1 MKNTD
6 EKNIK
11 RLRNDKPAH
20 NSSKDNGVKV
30 AADVK
35 KRVIRGG
42 FSTIMV
48 VLAIAIVVVL
58 NVIASAVETKA
69 GLKIDLTSNK
79 IYSLSAQTESNIR
92 SIMNKKNENGE
103 YSNEFVI
110 YSFANDYTQDNLIG
124 KTLERYAA
132 LSNNITLSVLDP
144 AKDSILRNKFSG
156 VSDQVVEDKTVVVFN
171 SKKNSFR
178 VIKYEDMSYTDKE
191 NNVSYW
197 TLEQKL
203 TSAFM
208 FLDSGRAQ
216 TNVYFLTGHGEAVTN
231 VQFSERAKLLKEKLE
246 EENFK
251 VDNID
256 LAMNDL
262 HSGDILIVIGP
273 SSDISEQDRD
283 KVIKFLDANGKALFF
298 LDPSSSRLKNFEAIL
313 DHYMIKFK
321 NEIVYENDKSRHRPP
336 TDDPKAPLKC
346 HFDLVP
352 EVLSNKEITNGII
365 NSKSSVYAGSCAYL
379 EEYNPSSDL
388 LTVLP
393 LLNTSDRSVCIP
405 YEDYITGAYEN
416 KMSEYT
422 EEKRRC
428 IGLALYQ
435 KDSSSMQID
444 EGTRIC
450 VFSSSEL
457 ALGKRSGSKGNV
469 DLIKNCVNWVDNK
482 TNTISIS
489 GVQMNA
495 YELSIADAA
504 TVKTLVTIVIIVIPV
519 LILGGGVIIWLR
531 RKNL

>member
-30 AADVK
+30 EADVK

-48 VLAIAIVVVL
+48 ILAIAIVVVL

-103 YSNEFVI
+103 YTNEFVI

-156 VSDQVVEDKTVVVFN
+156 VSVQVEDKTVVVFN

-178 VIKYEDMSYTDKE
+178 VIKKEDMKYIDTE

-231 VQFSERAKLLKEKLE
+231 VQFSERAELLKERLE

-262 HSGDILIVIGP
+262 HSGDILMVIGP
-273 SSDISEQDRD
+273 ASDISEQDRD

-298 LDPSSSRLKNFEAIL
+298 LDPSRSGLKNFEAIL

-321 NEIVYENDKSRHRPP
+321 NEIVGEKNESRHTLHRP
-336 TDDPKAPLKC
+336 L
-346 HFDLVP
+346 DLVP
-352 EVLSNKEITNGII
+352 EVISNKEITNGIF
-365 NSKSSVYAGSCAYL
+365 NSKSSVFAGSCAYL

-457 ALGKRSGSKGNV
+457 ALGERSGSAGNV
-469 DLIKNCVNWVDNK
+469 SLIKNCVNWVDNK

>member
-144 AKDSILRNKFSG
+144 AKDSILRNKFTG
-156 VSDQVVEDKTVVVFN
+156 VGDQVEDKTVVVFN

-178 VIKYEDMSYTDKE
+178 VIKYEDMYYTDKE

-231 VQFSERAKLLKEKLE
+231 VKFSERAKFLKDRLE

-321 NEIVYENDKSRHRPP
+321 NEIVCENDESRH
-336 TDDPKAPLKC
+336 AQNSLL
-346 HFDLVP
+346 DLVP

-422 EEKRRC
+422 EEKRRY

-457 ALGKRSGSKGNV
+457 ALGERSGSAGNV
-469 DLIKNCVNWVDNK
+469 SLIKNCVNWVDNK

>member
-156 VSDQVVEDKTVVVFN
+156 VSDQVEDKTVVVFN

-178 VIKYEDMSYTDKE
+178 VIKYEDMYYTDKE

-216 TNVYFLTGHGEAVTN
+216 TNVYFLTGHGETVTN
-231 VQFSERAKLLKEKLE
+231 VKFSERAKLLKEKLE

-262 HSGDILIVIGP
+262 RSGDILIVIGP

-321 NEIVYENDKSRHRPP
+321 NEIVCENDESRH
-336 TDDPKAPLKC
+336 TQNSPL
-346 HFDLVP
+346 DLVP
-352 EVLSNKEITNGII
+352 EVISNKEITNGII

-457 ALGKRSGSKGNV
+457 ALGERSGSAGNV
-469 DLIKNCVNWVDNK
+469 SLIKNCVNWVDNK

>member
-156 VSDQVVEDKTVVVFN
+156 VGDQVVEDKTVVVFN

-178 VIKYEDMSYTDKE
+178 VIKYEDMYYTDKE

-216 TNVYFLTGHGEAVTN
+216 TNVYFLTGHGETVTN
-231 VQFSERAKLLKEKLE
+231 VKFSERAKLLKEKLE

-262 HSGDILIVIGP
+262 RSGDILIVIGP

-321 NEIVYENDKSRHRPP
+321 NEIVCENDESRH
-336 TDDPKAPLKC
+336 TQNSLL
-346 HFDLVP
+346 DLVP
-352 EVLSNKEITNGII
+352 EVISNKEITNGII

-457 ALGKRSGSKGNV
+457 ALGERSGSAGNV
-469 DLIKNCVNWVDNK
+469 SLIKNCVNWVDNK

>member
-144 AKDSILRNKFSG
+144 AKDSILRNKFTG
-156 VSDQVVEDKTVVVFN
+156 VGDQVEDKTVVVFN

-178 VIKYEDMSYTDKE
+178 VIKYEDMYYTDKE

-216 TNVYFLTGHGEAVTN
+216 TNVYFLTGHGETVTN
-231 VQFSERAKLLKEKLE
+231 VKFSERAKLLKEKLE

-262 HSGDILIVIGP
+262 RSGDILIVIGP

-321 NEIVYENDKSRHRPP
+321 NEIVCENDESRH
-336 TDDPKAPLKC
+336 TQNSLL
-346 HFDLVP
+346 DLVP
-352 EVLSNKEITNGII
+352 EVISNKEITNGII

-416 KMSEYT
+416 KMCEYT

-457 ALGKRSGSKGNV
+457 ALGERSGSAGNV
-469 DLIKNCVNWVDNK
+469 SLIKNCVNWVDNK

>member
-144 AKDSILRNKFSG
+144 AKDSVLRNKFSG
-156 VSDQVVEDKTVVVFN
+156 VGDQVVEDKTVVVFN

-178 VIKYEDMSYTDKE
+178 VIKKDDMKYTDTD

-216 TNVYFLTGHGEAVTN
+216 TNVYFLTGHGETVTN
-231 VQFSERAKLLKEKLE
+231 VKFSERAKFLKDRLE

-262 HSGDILIVIGP
+262 RSGDILIVIGP

-321 NEIVYENDKSRHRPP
+321 NEIVCENDESRHAQNRP
-336 TDDPKAPLKC
+336 L
-346 HFDLVP
+346 DLIP
-352 EVLSNKEITNGII
+352 EVISNKEITNGIF

-457 ALGKRSGSKGNV
+457 ALGERSGSAGNV
-469 DLIKNCVNWVDNK
+469 SLIKNCVNWVDNK

>member
-1 MKNTD
+1 MKNMD

-11 RLRNDKPAH
+11 RLRDDKPAH

-30 AADVK
+30 EADVK

-48 VLAIAIVVVL
+48 ILAIAIVVVL

-92 SIMNKKNENGE
+92 SIMNKKSENGE

-156 VSDQVVEDKTVVVFN
+156 VSDQVEDKTVVVFN

-178 VIKYEDMSYTDKE
+178 VIKYEDMYYTDTE

-231 VQFSERAKLLKEKLE
+231 VKFSERAKLLKERLE

-273 SSDISEQDRD
+273 ASDISEQDRD

-298 LDPSSSRLKNFEAIL
+298 LDPSRSGLKNFEAIL

-321 NEIVYENDKSRHRPP
+321 NEIVYEKNESRH
-336 TDDPKAPLKC
+336 TTNSPL
-346 HFDLVP
+346 DLVP
-352 EVLSNKEITNGII
+352 EVISNKEITNGII
-365 NSKSSVYAGSCAYL
+365 NSKSSVYAGSCAYI

-393 LLNTSDRSVCIP
+393 LLNTSNESVSIP
-405 YEDYITGAYEN
+405 YEDYMDATDKNMLDKNMLDKYV
-416 KMSEYT
+416 K
-422 EEKRRC
+422 KRRC

-457 ALGKRSGSKGNV
+457 ALGERSGSAGNV
-469 DLIKNCVNWVDNK
+469 SLIKNCVNWVDNK

>member
-144 AKDSILRNKFSG
+144 AKDSILRNKFTG
-156 VSDQVVEDKTVVVFN
+156 VGDQVEDKTVVVFN

-178 VIKYEDMSYTDKE
+178 VIKYEDMYYTDKE

-216 TNVYFLTGHGEAVTN
+216 TNVYFLTGHGETVTN
-231 VQFSERAKLLKEKLE
+231 VKFSERAKLLKEKLE

-262 HSGDILIVIGP
+262 RSGDILIVIGP

-321 NEIVYENDKSRHRPP
+321 NEIVCENDESRH
-336 TDDPKAPLKC
+336 AQNSLL
-346 HFDLVP
+346 DLVP
-352 EVLSNKEITNGII
+352 EVISNKEITNGII

-457 ALGKRSGSKGNV
+457 ALGERSGSAGNV
-469 DLIKNCVNWVDNK
+469 SLIKNCVNWVDNK

>member
-30 AADVK
+30 EADVK

-48 VLAIAIVVVL
+48 ILAIAIVVVL

-144 AKDSILRNKFSG
+144 AKDSILRNKFTG
-156 VSDQVVEDKTVVVFN
+156 VGDQVEDKTVVVFN

-178 VIKYEDMSYTDKE
+178 VIKYEDMYYTDKE

-216 TNVYFLTGHGEAVTN
+216 TNVYFLTGHGETVTN
-231 VQFSERAKLLKEKLE
+231 VKFSERAKLLKEKLE

-262 HSGDILIVIGP
+262 RSGDILIVIGP

-321 NEIVYENDKSRHRPP
+321 NEIVCENDESRH
-336 TDDPKAPLKC
+336 TQNSLL
-346 HFDLVP
+346 DLVP
-352 EVLSNKEITNGII
+352 EVISNKEITNGII

-457 ALGKRSGSKGNV
+457 ALGERSGSAGNV
-469 DLIKNCVNWVDNK
+469 SLIKNCVNWVDNK

-489 GVQMNA
+489 GVRMNA

>member
-144 AKDSILRNKFSG
+144 AKDSILRNKFTG
-156 VSDQVVEDKTVVVFN
+156 VGDQVEDKTVVVFN

-178 VIKYEDMSYTDKE
+178 VIKYEDMYYTDKE

-216 TNVYFLTGHGEAVTN
+216 TNVYFLTGHGETVTN
-231 VQFSERAKLLKEKLE
+231 VKFSERAKLLKEKLE

-262 HSGDILIVIGP
+262 RSGDILIVIGP
-273 SSDISEQDRD
+273 SSDISKQDRD

-321 NEIVYENDKSRHRPP
+321 NEIVCENDESRH
-336 TDDPKAPLKC
+336 TQNSLL
-346 HFDLVP
+346 DLVP
-352 EVLSNKEITNGII
+352 EVISNKEITNGII
-365 NSKSSVYAGSCAYL
+365 NSKSSVYAGSCAYI

-457 ALGKRSGSKGNV
+457 ALGERSGSAGNV
-469 DLIKNCVNWVDNK
+469 SLIKNCVNWVDNK

>member
-144 AKDSILRNKFSG
+144 AKDSILRNKFTG
-156 VSDQVVEDKTVVVFN
+156 VGDQVEDKTVVVFN

-178 VIKYEDMSYTDKE
+178 VIKYEDMYYTDRE

-216 TNVYFLTGHGEAVTN
+216 TNVYFLTGHGETVTN
-231 VQFSERAKLLKEKLE
+231 VKFSERAKLLKEKLE

-262 HSGDILIVIGP
+262 RSGDILIVIGP

-321 NEIVYENDKSRHRPP
+321 NEIVCENDESRH
-336 TDDPKAPLKC
+336 TQNSLL
-346 HFDLVP
+346 DLVP
-352 EVLSNKEITNGII
+352 EVISNKEITNGII

-457 ALGKRSGSKGNV
+457 ALGERSGSAGNV
-469 DLIKNCVNWVDNK
+469 SLIKNCVNWVDNK

>member
-30 AADVK
+30 EADVK

-144 AKDSILRNKFSG
+144 AKDSVLRNKFSG
-156 VSDQVVEDKTVVVFN
+156 VGDQVVEDKTVVVFN

-178 VIKYEDMSYTDKE
+178 VIKKDDMKYTDTD

-216 TNVYFLTGHGEAVTN
+216 TNVYFLTGHGETVTN
-231 VQFSERAKLLKEKLE
+231 VKFSERAKFLKDRLE

-262 HSGDILIVIGP
+262 RSGDILIVIGP

-321 NEIVYENDKSRHRPP
+321 NEIVGEKNESRHAQNRP
-336 TDDPKAPLKC
+336 L
-346 HFDLVP
+346 DLIP
-352 EVLSNKEITNGII
+352 EVISNKEITNGIF

-457 ALGKRSGSKGNV
+457 ALGERSGSSGNV
-469 DLIKNCVNWVDNK
+469 SLIKNCVNWVDNK

>member
-144 AKDSILRNKFSG
+144 AKDSILRNKFTG
-156 VSDQVVEDKTVVVFN
+156 VGDQVEDKTVVVFN

-178 VIKYEDMSYTDKE
+178 VIKYEDMYYTDKE

-216 TNVYFLTGHGEAVTN
+216 TNVYFLTGHGETVTN
-231 VQFSERAKLLKEKLE
+231 VKFSERAKLLKEKLE

-262 HSGDILIVIGP
+262 RSGDILIVIGP

-321 NEIVYENDKSRHRPP
+321 NEIVCENDESRH
-336 TDDPKAPLKC
+336 TQNSPL
-346 HFDLVP
+346 DLIP
-352 EVLSNKEITNGII
+352 EVISNKEITNGII
-365 NSKSSVYAGSCAYL
+365 NSKSSVYAGSCSYL

-457 ALGKRSGSKGNV
+457 ALGERSGSAGNV
-469 DLIKNCVNWVDNK
+469 SLIKNCVNWVDNK

>member
-156 VSDQVVEDKTVVVFN
+156 VSDQVEDKTVVVFN

-178 VIKYEDMSYTDKE
+178 VITYKDMYYTDTE

-216 TNVYFLTGHGEAVTN
+216 TNVYFLTGHGETVTN
-231 VQFSERAKLLKEKLE
+231 VKFSERAKLLKEKLE

-262 HSGDILIVIGP
+262 RSGDILIVIGP

-321 NEIVYENDKSRHRPP
+321 NEIVCENDESRH
-336 TDDPKAPLKC
+336 TQNSPL
-346 HFDLVP
+346 DLVP
-352 EVLSNKEITNGII
+352 EVISNKEITNGII

-457 ALGKRSGSKGNV
+457 ALGERSGSAGNV
-469 DLIKNCVNWVDNK
+469 SLIKNCVNWVDNK

>member
-58 NVIASAVETKA
+58 NVIASAVETRA

-144 AKDSILRNKFSG
+144 AKDSILRNKFTG
-156 VSDQVVEDKTVVVFN
+156 VGDQVEDKTVVVFN

-178 VIKYEDMSYTDKE
+178 VIKYEDMYYTDKE

-216 TNVYFLTGHGEAVTN
+216 TNVYFLTGHGETVTN
-231 VQFSERAKLLKEKLE
+231 VKFSERAKLLKEKLE

-262 HSGDILIVIGP
+262 RSGDILIVIGP

-321 NEIVYENDKSRHRPP
+321 NEIVCENDESRH
-336 TDDPKAPLKC
+336 TQNSPL
-346 HFDLVP
+346 DLVP
-352 EVLSNKEITNGII
+352 EVISNKEITNGII

-450 VFSSSEL
+450 VFSSCEL
-457 ALGKRSGSKGNV
+457 ALGELSGSAGNV
-469 DLIKNCVNWVDNK
+469 SLIKNCVNWVDNK

>member
-144 AKDSILRNKFSG
+144 AKDSILRNKFTG
-156 VSDQVVEDKTVVVFN
+156 VGDQVEDKTVVVFN

-178 VIKYEDMSYTDKE
+178 VIKYEDMYYTDKE

-231 VQFSERAKLLKEKLE
+231 VKFSERAKFLKDRLE

-321 NEIVYENDKSRHRPP
+321 NEIVCENDESRH
-336 TDDPKAPLKC
+336 AQNSPL
-346 HFDLVP
+346 DLVP

-422 EEKRRC
+422 EEKRRY

-457 ALGKRSGSKGNV
+457 ALGERSGSGECQPYQK
-469 DLIKNCVNWVDNK
+469 LRK
-482 TNTISIS
+482 
-489 GVQMNA
+489 
-495 YELSIADAA
+495 
-504 TVKTLVTIVIIVIPV
+504 
-519 LILGGGVIIWLR
+519 LG
-531 RKNL
+531 

>member
-144 AKDSILRNKFSG
+144 AKDSILRNKFTG
-156 VSDQVVEDKTVVVFN
+156 VGDQVEDKTVVVFN

-178 VIKYEDMSYTDKE
+178 VIKYEDMYYTDKE

-216 TNVYFLTGHGEAVTN
+216 TNVYFLTGHGETVTN
-231 VQFSERAKLLKEKLE
+231 VKFSERAKLLKEKLE

-262 HSGDILIVIGP
+262 RSGDILIVIGP

-321 NEIVYENDKSRHRPP
+321 NEIVCENDESRH
-336 TDDPKAPLKC
+336 THNSPL
-346 HFDLVP
+346 DLIP

-457 ALGKRSGSKGNV
+457 ALGERSGSAGNV
-469 DLIKNCVNWVDNK
+469 SLVKNCVNWVDNK

>member
-30 AADVK
+30 TADVK

-144 AKDSILRNKFSG
+144 AKDSILRNKFTG
-156 VSDQVVEDKTVVVFN
+156 VGDQVEDKTVVVFN

-178 VIKYEDMSYTDKE
+178 VIKYEDMYYTDKE

-216 TNVYFLTGHGEAVTN
+216 TNVYFLTGHGETVTN
-231 VQFSERAKLLKEKLE
+231 VKFSERAKLLKEKLE

-262 HSGDILIVIGP
+262 RSGDILIVIGP

-321 NEIVYENDKSRHRPP
+321 NEIVCENDESRH
-336 TDDPKAPLKC
+336 TQNSLL
-346 HFDLVP
+346 DLVP
-352 EVLSNKEITNGII
+352 EVISNKEITNGII

-457 ALGKRSGSKGNV
+457 ALGERSGSAGNV
-469 DLIKNCVNWVDNK
+469 SLIKNCVNWVDNK

>member
-156 VSDQVVEDKTVVVFN
+156 VSDQVEDKTVVVFN

-178 VIKYEDMSYTDKE
+178 VIKYEDMYYTDKE

-216 TNVYFLTGHGEAVTN
+216 TNVYFLTGHGETVTN
-231 VQFSERAKLLKEKLE
+231 VKFSERAKLLKEKLE

-262 HSGDILIVIGP
+262 RSGDILIVIGP

-321 NEIVYENDKSRHRPP
+321 NEIVCENDESRH
-336 TDDPKAPLKC
+336 TQNSPL
-346 HFDLVP
+346 DLIP

-457 ALGKRSGSKGNV
+457 ALGERSGSAGNV
-469 DLIKNCVNWVDNK
+469 SLIKNCVNWVDNK

>member
-144 AKDSILRNKFSG
+144 AKDSILRNKFTG
-156 VSDQVVEDKTVVVFN
+156 VGDQVEDKTVVVFN

-178 VIKYEDMSYTDKE
+178 VIKYEDMYYTDKE

-216 TNVYFLTGHGEAVTN
+216 TNVYFLTGHGETVTN
-231 VQFSERAKLLKEKLE
+231 VKFSERAKLLKEKLE

-262 HSGDILIVIGP
+262 RSGDILIVIGP

-321 NEIVYENDKSRHRPP
+321 NEIVCENDESRH
-336 TDDPKAPLKC
+336 TQNSPL
-346 HFDLVP
+346 DLIP

-457 ALGKRSGSKGNV
+457 ALGERSGSAGNV
-469 DLIKNCVNWVDNK
+469 SLIKNCVNWVDNK

>member
-178 VIKYEDMSYTDKE
+178 VIKYEDMYYTDKE

-216 TNVYFLTGHGEAVTN
+216 TNVYFLTGHGETVTN
-231 VQFSERAKLLKEKLE
+231 VKFSERAKLLKEKLE

-262 HSGDILIVIGP
+262 RSGDILIVIGP

-321 NEIVYENDKSRHRPP
+321 NEIVCENDESRH
-336 TDDPKAPLKC
+336 TQNSSL
-346 HFDLVP
+346 DLVP
-352 EVLSNKEITNGII
+352 EVISNKEITNGII

-457 ALGKRSGSKGNV
+457 ALGERSGSAGNV
-469 DLIKNCVNWVDNK
+469 SLIKNCVNWVDNK

>member
-11 RLRNDKPAH
+11 RLRNDKTAH

-156 VSDQVVEDKTVVVFN
+156 VGDQVVEDKTVVVFN

-178 VIKYEDMSYTDKE
+178 VIKYEDMYYTDKE

-231 VQFSERAKLLKEKLE
+231 VKFSERAKLLKEKLE

-262 HSGDILIVIGP
+262 RSGDILIVIGP

-321 NEIVYENDKSRHRPP
+321 NEIVGDKNESRH
-336 TDDPKAPLKC
+336 AQNSPL
-346 HFDLVP
+346 DLIP
-352 EVLSNKEITNGII
+352 EVISNKEITNGII

-457 ALGKRSGSKGNV
+457 ALGERSGSAGNV
-469 DLIKNCVNWVDNK
+469 SLIKNCVNWVDNK

>member
-144 AKDSILRNKFSG
+144 AKDSILRNKFTG
-156 VSDQVVEDKTVVVFN
+156 VGDQVEDKTVVVFN

-178 VIKYEDMSYTDKE
+178 VIKYEDMYYTDKE

-231 VQFSERAKLLKEKLE
+231 VKFSERAKFLKDRLE

-321 NEIVYENDKSRHRPP
+321 NEIVCENDESRH
-336 TDDPKAPLKC
+336 AQNSPL
-346 HFDLVP
+346 DLVP

-422 EEKRRC
+422 EEKRRY

-457 ALGKRSGSKGNV
+457 ALGERSGSAGNV
-469 DLIKNCVNWVDNK
+469 SLIKNCVNWVDNK

>member
-30 AADVK
+30 EADVK

-48 VLAIAIVVVL
+48 ILAIAIVVVL

-156 VSDQVVEDKTVVVFN
+156 ASDQVEDKTVVVFN

-178 VIKYEDMSYTDKE
+178 VIKYEDMYYTDKE

-216 TNVYFLTGHGEAVTN
+216 TNVYFLTGHGETVTN
-231 VQFSERAKLLKEKLE
+231 VKFSERAKLLKEKLE

-262 HSGDILIVIGP
+262 RSGDILIVIGP

-298 LDPSSSRLKNFEAIL
+298 LDPSRSGLKNFEAIL

-321 NEIVYENDKSRHRPP
+321 NEIVGEKDKSRHTTNNPS
-336 TDDPKAPLKC
+336 
-346 HFDLVP
+346 DLVP
-352 EVLSNKEITNGII
+352 EVISNKEITNGIF
-365 NSKSSVYAGSCAYL
+365 NSKNSVYAGSCAYL

-405 YEDYITGAYEN
+405 YEDYITDAYKNEN
-416 KMSEYT
+416 KMNEYT
-422 EEKRRC
+422 DEKRRC

-457 ALGKRSGSKGNV
+457 ALGERSGSAGNV

>member
-30 AADVK
+30 EADVK

-48 VLAIAIVVVL
+48 ILAIAIVVVL

-156 VSDQVVEDKTVVVFN
+156 VSDPVEDKTVVVFN

-178 VIKYEDMSYTDKE
+178 VITYKDMYYTDTE

-216 TNVYFLTGHGEAVTN
+216 TNVYFLTGHGETVTN
-231 VQFSERAKLLKEKLE
+231 VQFSERVKLLKERLE

-273 SSDISEQDRD
+273 ASDISEQDRD

-298 LDPSSSRLKNFEAIL
+298 LDPSRSGLKNFEAIL

-321 NEIVYENDKSRHRPP
+321 NEIVCENDESRH
-336 TDDPKAPLKC
+336 TQNSPL
-346 HFDLVP
+346 DLVP
-352 EVLSNKEITNGII
+352 EVISNKEITNGII
-365 NSKSSVYAGSCAYL
+365 NSKSSVYAGSCAYI

-457 ALGKRSGSKGNV
+457 ALGERSGSAGNV
-469 DLIKNCVNWVDNK
+469 SLIKNCVNWVDNK

>member
-144 AKDSILRNKFSG
+144 AKDSILRNKFTG
-156 VSDQVVEDKTVVVFN
+156 VGDQVEDKTVVVFN

-178 VIKYEDMSYTDKE
+178 VIKYEDMYYTDKE

-216 TNVYFLTGHGEAVTN
+216 TNVYFLTGHGETVTN
-231 VQFSERAKLLKEKLE
+231 VKFSERAKLLKEKLE

-262 HSGDILIVIGP
+262 RSGDILIVIGP

-321 NEIVYENDKSRHRPP
+321 NEIVCENDESRH
-336 TDDPKAPLKC
+336 TQNSPL
-346 HFDLVP
+346 DLVP
-352 EVLSNKEITNGII
+352 EVISNKEITNGII

-435 KDSSSMQID
+435 RDSSSMQID

-457 ALGKRSGSKGNV
+457 ALGERSGSAGNV
-469 DLIKNCVNWVDNK
+469 SLIKNCVNWVDNK

>member
-30 AADVK
+30 EADVK

-69 GLKIDLTSNK
+69 GLKIDLTSNR

-144 AKDSILRNKFSG
+144 AKDSILRNKFTG
-156 VSDQVVEDKTVVVFN
+156 VGDQVEDKTVVVFN

-178 VIKYEDMSYTDKE
+178 VIKYEDMYYTDKE

-216 TNVYFLTGHGEAVTN
+216 TNVYFLTGHGETVTN
-231 VQFSERAKLLKEKLE
+231 VKFSERAKLLKEKLE

-262 HSGDILIVIGP
+262 RSGDILIVIGP

-321 NEIVYENDKSRHRPP
+321 NEIVCENDESRH
-336 TDDPKAPLKC
+336 TQNSLL
-346 HFDLVP
+346 DLVP
-352 EVLSNKEITNGII
+352 EVISNKEITNGII

-457 ALGKRSGSKGNV
+457 ALGERSGSAGNV
-469 DLIKNCVNWVDNK
+469 SLIKNCVNWVDNK

>member
-156 VSDQVVEDKTVVVFN
+156 VSDQVEDKTVVVFN

-178 VIKYEDMSYTDKE
+178 VIKYEDMYYTDKE

-216 TNVYFLTGHGEAVTN
+216 TNVYFLTGHGETVTN
-231 VQFSERAKLLKEKLE
+231 VKFSERAKLLKEKLE

-262 HSGDILIVIGP
+262 RSGDILIVIGP

-321 NEIVYENDKSRHRPP
+321 NEIVGEKDKSRHTTNNPS
-336 TDDPKAPLKC
+336 
-346 HFDLVP
+346 DLVP
-352 EVLSNKEITNGII
+352 EVISNKEITNGIF
-365 NSKSSVYAGSCAYL
+365 NSKNSVYAGSCAYL

-405 YEDYITGAYEN
+405 YEDYITDAYKNEN
-416 KMSEYT
+416 KMNEYT
-422 EEKRRC
+422 DEKRRC

-457 ALGKRSGSKGNV
+457 ALGERSGSAGNV

>member
-1 MKNTD
+1 MD

-11 RLRNDKPAH
+11 RVRNDKPAR

-30 AADVK
+30 EADVK

-48 VLAIAIVVVL
+48 ILAIAIVVVL
-58 NVIASAVETKA
+58 NVIASAVETRA

-144 AKDSILRNKFSG
+144 AKDSILRNKFTG
-156 VSDQVVEDKTVVVFN
+156 VGDQVEDKTVVVFN

-178 VIKYEDMSYTDKE
+178 VIKYEDMYYTDKE

-216 TNVYFLTGHGEAVTN
+216 TNVYFLTGHGETVTN
-231 VQFSERAKLLKEKLE
+231 VKFSECAKFLKDRLE

-262 HSGDILIVIGP
+262 RSGDILIVIGP

-321 NEIVYENDKSRHRPP
+321 NEIVGEKNKSRHAHNRP
-336 TDDPKAPLKC
+336 L
-346 HFDLVP
+346 DLIP
-352 EVLSNKEITNGII
+352 EVISNKEITNGIF

-457 ALGKRSGSKGNV
+457 ALGERSGSAGNV
-469 DLIKNCVNWVDNK
+469 SLIKNCVNWVDNK

>member
-30 AADVK
+30 EADVK

-48 VLAIAIVVVL
+48 ILAIAIVVVL

-156 VSDQVVEDKTVVVFN
+156 VSDQVEDKTVVVFN

-178 VIKYEDMSYTDKE
+178 VIKYEDMYYTDKE

-216 TNVYFLTGHGEAVTN
+216 TNVYFLTGHGETVTN
-231 VQFSERAKLLKEKLE
+231 VKFSERAKLLKKKLE

-273 SSDISEQDRD
+273 ASDISEQDRD

-298 LDPSSSRLKNFEAIL
+298 LDPSRSGLKNFEAIL

-321 NEIVYENDKSRHRPP
+321 NEIVGEKDKSRHTTNNPS
-336 TDDPKAPLKC
+336 
-346 HFDLVP
+346 DLVP
-352 EVLSNKEITNGII
+352 EVISNKEITNGIF

-457 ALGKRSGSKGNV
+457 ALGERSGSAGNV
-469 DLIKNCVNWVDNK
+469 SLIKNCVNWVDNK

>member
-156 VSDQVVEDKTVVVFN
+156 VSDQVEDKTVVVFN

-178 VIKYEDMSYTDKE
+178 VIKYEDMYYTDKE

-216 TNVYFLTGHGEAVTN
+216 TNVYFLTGHGETVTN
-231 VQFSERAKLLKEKLE
+231 VKFSERAKLLKEKLE

-251 VDNID
+251 IDNID

-262 HSGDILIVIGP
+262 RSGDILIVIGP

-321 NEIVYENDKSRHRPP
+321 NEIVCENDESRH
-336 TDDPKAPLKC
+336 TQNSPL
-346 HFDLVP
+346 DLVP
-352 EVLSNKEITNGII
+352 EVISNKEITNGII

-457 ALGKRSGSKGNV
+457 ALGERSGSAGNV
-469 DLIKNCVNWVDNK
+469 SLIKNCVNWVDNK

-495 YELSIADAA
+495 YELSIDDAA

>member
-144 AKDSILRNKFSG
+144 AKDSILRNKFTG
-156 VSDQVVEDKTVVVFN
+156 VGDQVEDKTVVVFN

-178 VIKYEDMSYTDKE
+178 VIKYEDMYYTDKE

-216 TNVYFLTGHGEAVTN
+216 TNVYFLTGHGETVTN
-231 VQFSERAKLLKEKLE
+231 VKFSERAKLLKEKLE

-262 HSGDILIVIGP
+262 RSGDILIVIGP

-321 NEIVYENDKSRHRPP
+321 NEIVCENDESRH
-336 TDDPKAPLKC
+336 TQNSPL
-346 HFDLVP
+346 DLIP
-352 EVLSNKEITNGII
+352 EVISNKEITNGII

-457 ALGKRSGSKGNV
+457 ALGERSGSAGNV
-469 DLIKNCVNWVDNK
+469 SLIKNCVNWVDNK

>member
-144 AKDSILRNKFSG
+144 AKDSVLRNKFSG
-156 VSDQVVEDKTVVVFN
+156 VGDQVVEDKTVVVFN

-178 VIKYEDMSYTDKE
+178 VIKKDDMKYTDTD

-216 TNVYFLTGHGEAVTN
+216 TNVYFLTGHGETVTN
-231 VQFSERAKLLKEKLE
+231 VKFSERAKFLKDRLE

-262 HSGDILIVIGP
+262 RSGDILIVIGP

-321 NEIVYENDKSRHRPP
+321 NEIVGEKNESRHAQNRP
-336 TDDPKAPLKC
+336 L
-346 HFDLVP
+346 DLIP
-352 EVLSNKEITNGII
+352 EVISNKEITNGIF

-457 ALGKRSGSKGNV
+457 ALGERSGSSGNV
-469 DLIKNCVNWVDNK
+469 SLIKNCVNWVDNK

>member
-156 VSDQVVEDKTVVVFN
+156 VSDQVEDKTVVVFN

-178 VIKYEDMSYTDKE
+178 VIKYEDMYYTDKE

-216 TNVYFLTGHGEAVTN
+216 TNIYFLTGHGETVTN
-231 VQFSERAKLLKEKLE
+231 VKFSERAKLLKEKLE

-262 HSGDILIVIGP
+262 RSGDILIVIGP

-321 NEIVYENDKSRHRPP
+321 NEIVCENDESRH
-336 TDDPKAPLKC
+336 TQNSPL
-346 HFDLVP
+346 DLVP
-352 EVLSNKEITNGII
+352 EVISNKEITNGII

-457 ALGKRSGSKGNV
+457 ALGERSGSAGNV
-469 DLIKNCVNWVDNK
+469 SLIKNCVNWVDNK

>member
-144 AKDSILRNKFSG
+144 AKDSILRNKFTG
-156 VSDQVVEDKTVVVFN
+156 VGDQVEDKTVVVFN

-178 VIKYEDMSYTDKE
+178 VIKYEDMYYTDKE

-216 TNVYFLTGHGEAVTN
+216 TNVYFLTGHGETVTN
-231 VQFSERAKLLKEKLE
+231 VKFSERAKLLKEKLE

-262 HSGDILIVIGP
+262 RSGDILIVIGP

-298 LDPSSSRLKNFEAIL
+298 LDPSSSRLKIL
-313 DHYMIKFK
+313 RLY
-321 NEIVYENDKSRHRPP
+321 
-336 TDDPKAPLKC
+336 L
-346 HFDLVP
+346 
-352 EVLSNKEITNGII
+352 II
-365 NSKSSVYAGSCAYL
+365 
-379 EEYNPSSDL
+379 
-388 LTVLP
+388 
-393 LLNTSDRSVCIP
+393 I
-405 YEDYITGAYEN
+405 
-416 KMSEYT
+416 
-422 EEKRRC
+422 
-428 IGLALYQ
+428 
-435 KDSSSMQID
+435 
-444 EGTRIC
+444 
-450 VFSSSEL
+450 
-457 ALGKRSGSKGNV
+457 
-469 DLIKNCVNWVDNK
+469 
-482 TNTISIS
+482 
-489 GVQMNA
+489 
-495 YELSIADAA
+495 
-504 TVKTLVTIVIIVIPV
+504 
-519 LILGGGVIIWLR
+519 
-531 RKNL
+531 

>member
-1 MKNTD
+1 MD

-11 RLRNDKPAH
+11 RVRNDKPAR

-30 AADVK
+30 EADVK

-48 VLAIAIVVVL
+48 ILAIAIVVVL
-58 NVIASAVETKA
+58 NVIASAVETRA

-144 AKDSILRNKFSG
+144 AKDSILRNKFTG
-156 VSDQVVEDKTVVVFN
+156 VGDQVEDKTVVVFN

-178 VIKYEDMSYTDKE
+178 VIKYEDMYYTDKG

-231 VQFSERAKLLKEKLE
+231 VKFSERAKLLKEKLE

-273 SSDISEQDRD
+273 ASDISEQDRD

-298 LDPSSSRLKNFEAIL
+298 LDPSRSGLKNFEAIL

-321 NEIVYENDKSRHRPP
+321 NEIVGEKDKSRHTTNNPS
-336 TDDPKAPLKC
+336 
-346 HFDLVP
+346 DLVP
-352 EVLSNKEITNGII
+352 EVISNKEITNGIF
-365 NSKSSVYAGSCAYL
+365 NSKNSVYAGSCAYL

-457 ALGKRSGSKGNV
+457 ALGERSGSAGNV
-469 DLIKNCVNWVDNK
+469 SLIKNCVNWVDNK

>member
-30 AADVK
+30 EADVK

-48 VLAIAIVVVL
+48 ILAIAIVVVL

-156 VSDQVVEDKTVVVFN
+156 VSDQVEDKTVVVFN

-178 VIKYEDMSYTDKE
+178 VIKYEDMYYTDKE

-216 TNVYFLTGHGEAVTN
+216 TNVYFLTGHGETVTN
-231 VQFSERAKLLKEKLE
+231 VKFSERAKLLKEKLE

-262 HSGDILIVIGP
+262 RSGDILIVIGP

-321 NEIVYENDKSRHRPP
+321 NEIVCENDESRH
-336 TDDPKAPLKC
+336 TQNSPL
-346 HFDLVP
+346 DLVP
-352 EVLSNKEITNGII
+352 EVISNKEITNGII

-435 KDSSSMQID
+435 KDSSSMLID

-457 ALGKRSGSKGNV
+457 ALGERSGSAGNV
-469 DLIKNCVNWVDNK
+469 SLIKNCVNWVDNK

>member
-30 AADVK
+30 EADVK

-48 VLAIAIVVVL
+48 ILAIAIVVVL

-79 IYSLSAQTESNIR
+79 IYSLSAKTESIVRNIKDEL
-92 SIMNKKNENGE
+92 I
-103 YSNEFVI
+103 I

-132 LSNNITLSVLDP
+132 LSGNVTLKVVDP
-144 AKDSILRNKFSG
+144 AKDVALARRFSG
-156 VSDQVVEDKTVVVFN
+156 DTLTITDKTVVLSDSENKF
-171 SKKNSFR
+171 FR
-178 VIKYEDMSYTDKE
+178 VIPYSDMYYTDTE
-191 NNVSYW
+191 NNVTYW
-197 TLEQKL
+197 VLEQKL

-208 FLDSGRAQ
+208 FMDSGREQ
-216 TNVYFLTGHGEAVTN
+216 TNAYFLTGHGELVTDPAYADASASL
-231 VQFSERAKLLKEKLE
+231 QARLE
-246 EENFK
+246 EENYK
-251 VDNID
+251 VGTID

-262 HSGDILIVIGP
+262 RSGDILIVIGP
-273 SSDISEQDRD
+273 ASDISEEDRD

-298 LDPSSSRLKNFEAIL
+298 LDPSRGGLKNFEAIL

-321 NEIVYENDKSRHRPP
+321 NEMVYEQQSSMHTERSS
-336 TDDPKAPLKC
+336 
-346 HFDLVP
+346 FELVP
-352 EVLSNKEITNGII
+352 EVLSSEITDGII
-365 NSKSSVYAGSCAYL
+365 NSKSSVYADSCAYI

-393 LLNTSDRSVCIP
+393 LLNTSSQSISFP
-405 YEDYITGAYEN
+405 YEDYTTGAYEN
-416 KMSEYT
+416 KMGEYT
-422 EEKRRC
+422 KKQRC

-435 KDSSSMQID
+435 KDSVSMQID
-444 EGTRIC
+444 EGIRIC
-450 VFSSSEL
+450 VFTSSEL
-457 ALGKRSGSKGNV
+457 ALGKRSGSAGNIS
-469 DLIKNCVNWVDNK
+469 LIKNCVNWVDNK
-482 TNTISIS
+482 TNMISIS